1 MEKKFNVL
9 FLSNMMAEKGVWTLV
24 SAAQVLSL
32 RGFDFEV
39 HFVGKWSDISED
51 DFIALV
57 KEARLESVCMA
68 HGPQYGKD
76 KEVFWRNAD
85 LFVFPTFYHNEC
97 FPLVLLE
104 AMQHGVPCVSTAE
117 GGIPSIID
125 DGKTGFL
132 VERQNAKMLAEKM
145 AWLMEHPEE
154 CKCMGMK
161 GREKFEREFTLD
173 VFERRLKSILEQCL
187 EK

>member
-24 SAAQVLSL
+24 SAAQVLRQ

-68 HGPQYGKD
+68 YGPQYGKD

-173 VFERRLKSILEQCL
+173 VFERKLKSILEQCL

>member
-24 SAAQVLSL
+24 SAAQVLRQ

-68 HGPQYGKD
+68 YGPQYGKD

-161 GREKFEREFTLD
+161 GREKFELEFTLD
-173 VFERRLKSILEQCL
+173 VFERKLKSILEQCL

>member
-24 SAAQVLSL
+24 SAAQVLRQ
-32 RGFDFEV
+32 RGLDFEV

-51 DFIALV
+51 GFTALV
-57 KEARLESVCMA
+57 REAHLESVCMA
-68 HGPQYGKD
+68 HGPQYGQD
-76 KEVFWRNAD
+76 KEVFWQNAD

-104 AMQHGVPCVSTAE
+104 AMQHGIPCISTNE
-117 GGIPSIID
+117 GGIPGIID

-132 VERQNAKMLAEKM
+132 VERQNARMLAEKM
-145 AWLMEHPEE
+145 VWLMENREE
-154 CKCMGMK
+154 CKRMGRN
-161 GREKFEREFTLD
+161 GREKFEHEFTLD
-173 VFERRLKSILEQCL
+173 VFEKRLVDILQQCIG
-187 EK
+187 